1 MIKKW
6 ESIKK
11 INKSDFN
18 VSGMGICYIVRF
30 NVMPGFYLA
39 KIGATQSL
47 SRISNIPRKKI
58 CYISPQHLNYF
69 ENEEKLHDFFSEYRV
84 PRKPGGKSQVELFNI
99 DILYFLSNLPNLIYE
114 TDVGNCEK
122 ILFPSGS
129 FWYKSKK

>member
-1 MIKKW
+1 MANHRKRMTIS
-6 ESIKK
+6 EQIEE
-11 INKSDFN
+11 INEEIN
-18 VSGMGICYIVRF
+18 
-30 NVMPGFYLA
+30 A
-39 KIGATQSL
+39 KELELNSLKATQSL
-47 SRISNIPRKKI
+47 SRILNIPRKKI

-99 DILYFLSNLPNLIYE
+99 DIPYFLSNLPNLIYE

>member
-1 MIKKW
+1 MANHRKRMTIS
-6 ESIKK
+6 EQIEA
-11 INKSDFN
+11 INEEIN
-18 VSGMGICYIVRF
+18 
-30 NVMPGFYLA
+30 A
-39 KIGATQSL
+39 KELELNSLKATQSL
-47 SRISNIPRKKI
+47 SRILNIPRKKI

-99 DILYFLSNLPNLIYE
+99 DIPYFLSNLPNLIYE